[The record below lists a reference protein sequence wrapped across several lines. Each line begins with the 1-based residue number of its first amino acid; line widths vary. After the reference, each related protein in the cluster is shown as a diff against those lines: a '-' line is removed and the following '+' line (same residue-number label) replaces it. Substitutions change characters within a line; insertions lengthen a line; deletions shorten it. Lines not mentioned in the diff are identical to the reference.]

1 MNPRNSTWGFPII
14 DFHLHLPV
22 EEDFTAEANAAYIAV
37 HGQDK
42 FAKLR
47 ADWLFY
53 QQQWWDRYGFGTP
66 EQTEHTP
73 QHQAQR
79 WAQEIDQAG
88 IEAGVFVTGGGN
100 HSLSEAIAEHP
111 RLMGFAHHSPFA
123 PDAAAELR
131 RAVQE
136 EGMRGYKVFAPALPG
151 PIDHEDLHPV
161 WQVAEDLQIPVL
173 IHFGPLEGGGGTA
186 WHTNI
191 NPLMLH
197 DVAKAFTYTTFV
209 IPHFG
214 CGYPKEMLHL
224 AWACRN
230 VCVDTSGNN
239 EWVRWMSY
247 RLSLS
252 DLFTRFYETIGP
264 QRIIFGSDSSWFPRG
279 LVGAYYEEQIAVVDA
294 MGIDDAARHQI
305 FYANAARLLKWH
317 D

>member
-1 MNPRNSTWGFPII
+1 
-14 DFHLHLPV
+14 
-22 EEDFTAEANAAYIAV
+22 
-37 HGQDK
+37 
-42 FAKLR
+42 
-47 ADWLFY
+47 
-53 QQQWWDRYGFGTP
+53 
-66 EQTEHTP
+66 
-73 QHQAQR
+73 
-79 WAQEIDQAG
+79 
-88 IEAGVFVTGGGN
+88 
-100 HSLSEAIAEHP
+100 
-111 RLMGFAHHSPFA
+111 
-123 PDAAAELR
+123 
-131 RAVQE
+131 
-136 EGMRGYKVFAPALPG
+136 
-151 PIDHEDLHPV
+151 
-161 WQVAEDLQIPVL
+161 
-173 IHFGPLEGGGGTA
+173 PLEGGGGTA